1 MLQAVQKHTRA
12 TADIVEGKLRNT
24 GVELEE
30 KGERLANAT
39 SGTKNG
45 NLGSL

>member
-1 MLQAVQKHTRA
+1 MQKHTRA
-12 TADIVEGKLRNT
+12 TADVIKGKLRNT

-30 KGERLANAT
+30 KRERLTNAT